1 MANLREISHYLG
13 MEVDV
18 ETGKISLR
26 QKTYLKKTLERFQ
39 IIDCKP
45 ASIPMN
51 PSVSNSLLPSQHQP
65 DRAIIKWYQSAIGSF
80 MWPSVYSRP
89 DIPYSVGV
97 LSRYCAN
104 PGPIHCN

>member
-1 MANLREISHYLG
+1 

-26 QKTYLKKTLERFQ
+26 QKTYFKQILERFQ
-39 IIDCKP
+39 MIDCKHS
-45 ASIPMN
+45 SIPMN
-51 PSVSNSLLPSQHQP
+51 LGVTNFLFPSQHQP
-65 DRAIIKWYQSAIGSF
+65 DQATIKWYQSAIGSL

-89 DIPYSVGV
+89 DISYSVGV

-104 PGPIHCN
+104 CGTIYCY